1 MRCFRSI
8 AVSLKIVVGAL
19 AMLWVPMSACAEL
32 YKYTNED
39 GVTVL
44 DSHVPARY
52 VKNGYTILSLDG
64 RVLEV
69 VPRALT
75 PKERRERD
83 KRQAEKKK
91 REEEKKQQ
99 EIADQN
105 LLRLYS
111 TPEDVIRARDTKL
124 ASIKGF
130 IETSQANIQRLE
142 EEKRNIE
149 SSLADVERAG
159 GKIDNTQVDRI
170 HSIQNRV
177 KQIKKEIEDKQ
188 NEMAELRSSFAAD
201 LKRVRQLYSQ
211 QNQNKRKNGA
221 NGSSG

>member
-1 MRCFRSI
+1 
-8 AVSLKIVVGAL
+8 
-19 AMLWVPMSACAEL
+19 MSACAEL

-75 PKERRERD
+75 DKERRARD
-83 KRQAEKKK
+83 KKIAEEQKEEEERKK
-91 REEEKKQQ
+91 REV
-99 EIADQN
+99 ADQN

-124 ASIKGF
+124 ASIQGF
-130 IETSQANIQRLE
+130 IETSKGNIQRLE
-142 EEKRNIE
+142 EERRNIE
-149 SSLADVERAG
+149 ASLADVERAG
-159 GKIDNTQVDRI
+159 GTIDKQQVDRI
-170 HSIQNRV
+170 HGIESRVHQIQ
-177 KQIKKEIEDKQ
+177 KEIKDKQ
-188 NEMAELRSSFAAD
+188 DEMDELRSSFAAD
-201 LKRVRQLYSQ
+201 LKRVRELYGKQS
-211 QNQNKRKNGA
+211 K
-221 NGSSG
+221 GSGGKHNSG